1 MVIAVYRVVKYIFT
15 DFVAPLVGFVRQ
27 TVVTIVKDYSSGS
40 QVPAGTFFFR
50 EIVVRDGKVLQAR
63 QNADSKRDSASE
75 HVMVQIQQLKM
86 S

>member
-27 TVVTIVKDYSSGS
+27 TVVTIVQDYSSGS
-40 QVPAGTFFFR
+40 QVPADTFFFR

-86 S
+86 A